1 MGQGLERKRVD
12 TPVYRCGQGLGQIE
26 TPVDIV
32 EGIGV
37 GGGFGVDLVDL
48 VDFDI
53 GGEWLC
59 WNSKWV
65 LWSMP

>member
-12 TPVYRCGQGLGQIE
+12 TPVYRYGQDLGQIGI
-26 TPVDIV
+26 PVDIV

-53 GGEWLC
+53 GGGWLC

-65 LWSMP
+65 LWNMP

>member
-1 MGQGLERKRVD
+1 MGQGLEQKRVG
-12 TPVYRCGQGLGQIE
+12 CQIE

-48 VDFDI
+48 VDFGI
-53 GGEWLC
+53 GGGWRC
-59 WNSKWV
+59 WG
-65 LWSMP
+65 